1 MVKKQTLPIGYL
13 SSRHTWLIFTMALT
27 DRGTS
32 KQSLIQENIMLQ
44 KMAGVWKDHPL
55 ALFIPH
61 PRIQIG
67 INQVDEEIE

>member
-1 MVKKQTLPIGYL
+1 
-13 SSRHTWLIFTMALT
+13 MALT
-27 DRGTS
+27 SIENHTKAKMRRGFVTQKAEDRGTS